1 VVSFGGRLD
10 CRRRH
15 HLFYDPGPMSDSGCT
30 SAHHVVCTGTLLSS
44 LFAHAIA
51 HILLFFLCKP
61 CGISTYSVVCRA
73 NDTQRSSQM
82 CISLS
87 KCPRSPCV
95 HRSRWVKK
103 KRGRWL
109 KTRGRSR
116 SGESTNTNCTVVV
129 MSPFY
134 VIFLKN
140 TPLQSPHHL
149 PEGQFRA
156 DPFQVRSWMFFFGVL
171 AACRPSQRG
180 RRSGTYGPSLAGQ
193 GNFRCGSGFI
203 ACVPALSTLAETGSP
218 GG

>member
-1 VVSFGGRLD
+1 MYLRTTYCMHRYFAIS
-10 CRRRH
+10 
-15 HLFYDPGPMSDSGCT
+15 P
-30 SAHHVVCTGTLLSS
+30 
-44 LFAHAIA
+44 FAHAIA
-51 HILLFFLCKP
+51 HILLFCLCKP
-61 CGISTYSVVCRA
+61 CCTSTYSVVCRA
-73 NDTQRSSQM
+73 NDTPRSSQM
-82 CISLS
+82 RISPS
-87 KCPRSPCV
+87 KSPRSPCA

-116 SGESTNTNCTVVV
+116 SGGKHKHYYTVVV
-129 MSPFY
+129 MSPPFY
-134 VIFLKN
+134 VTFLKN